1 MITLHYFRNL
11 MAISPLCLVPA
22 TPLAVRIA
30 AALHASGL
38 TLTQKNIAAINQALG
53 VSEATQSSGDTPAAA
68 ASKQFC
74 DGFTESLIAA
84 VSNPAA
90 SGTDGYALAWDDSL
104 RKHVCVVGVPDEA
117 NEYSGKLPHPVDVA
131 YQHTD
136 ARELGCIVGIA
147 VMKSV
152 EMRPFLLDR
161 FADVSIERDRVGA
174 DDHVVGF
181 PAIDSAGNALA
192 CPFCACQAA
201 YDCAA
206 RADGRE
212 PVGLITQMRQFGHVI
227 LFQIDADVD
236 ALYALNVSEGTLL
249 PARFVAGLFSDPGR
263 ELIVGDSVWIVDG
276 LVKWA
281 SPEDIKAFGN
291 YPVDGDISGLV
302 RGTDGTFDALLVGI
316 TEQTYRIPVAGLVRK
331 TNKATPPVAKHL
343 H

>member
-1 MITLHYFRNL
+1 
-11 MAISPLCLVPA
+11 
-22 TPLAVRIA
+22 
-30 AALHASGL
+30 
-38 TLTQKNIAAINQALG
+38 
-53 VSEATQSSGDTPAAA
+53 
-68 ASKQFC
+68 
-74 DGFTESLIAA
+74 
-84 VSNPAA
+84 
-90 SGTDGYALAWDDSL
+90 
-104 RKHVCVVGVPDEA
+104 VPDEA

>member
-1 MITLHYFRNL
+1 MF
-11 MAISPLCLVPA
+11 
-22 TPLAVRIA
+22 
-30 AALHASGL
+30 
-38 TLTQKNIAAINQALG
+38 
-53 VSEATQSSGDTPAAA
+53 
-68 ASKQFC
+68 
-74 DGFTESLIAA
+74 
-84 VSNPAA
+84 
-90 SGTDGYALAWDDSL
+90 
-104 RKHVCVVGVPDEA
+104 
-117 NEYSGKLPHPVDVA
+117 HPVDVA

-152 EMRPFLLDR
+152 EMRPVVLDR

-181 PAIDSAGNALA
+181 PSIDSAGNELT

-227 LFQIDADVD
+227 LFQMDAEFD

-263 ELIVGDSVWIVDG
+263 ELVVGDSVWIVDG

-281 SPEDIKAFGN
+281 SPEDIKAFGH
-291 YPVDGDISGLV
+291 YPMDGVISGLV
-302 RGTDGTFDALLVGI
+302 RGTDGTFDALFSGI
-316 TEQTYRIPVAGLVRK
+316 TEQTHRIPVAGLVRK
-331 TNKATPPVAKHL
+331 TNKAASPVAKHL